1 MNEFLYNAIYRAK
14 KSIEKLEV
22 APALHNKNVV
32 IVCDEHNIAYHLVG
46 LFHGLNREDS
56 DIITHFVVDTS
67 SPTCPPLY
75 KDILEEFSG
84 VHYWN
89 SLDEFFEAKESN
101 IKPLEGEEERIPFQ
115 ARPDYFVYLT
125 NLRQPVCQTASDAR
139 DSFYNKK
146 TCEVVKIL
154 DYNETH
160 EFNMLQLLTCIP
172 SITKPLP
179 DVVHAVAEREYEVVF
194 RDKPEDS
201 PEKFVLKLEDML
213 RERTNMTDRVQALR
227 LDRVFGPG
235 VYDDDGLFVNDVYK
249 AFVDEKHLV
258 INDEDRYNFVSV
270 AYVSDALT
278 TIGLAMANGRRG
290 NIYHV
295 SSWELSRYQ
304 LISTLYDSFTDI
316 DLKLDTNHS
325 KNVDTT
331 VKYYMLNAKK
341 SRLMH
346 YTNLNAPL
354 ATAKAVAVKNT
365 GLWYLKAD
373 RYIPKTDINVYYG
386 RMNRIRQIELDILLE
401 VDKICKENNINYFL
415 TAGTMLGAVRH
426 KEFIPWDDDV
436 DIGMLPEDYA
446 KFVEVCKKS
455 LSLDLGYQT
464 TTTEKT
470 SHYIHDKI
478 RLKNSFFST
487 KYSDR
492 YEMLNG
498 VYIDVFLYYK
508 APNNPK
514 AQERFIKRVRRCR
527 NLIGIRWA
535 VRKKKSRIHQIC
547 FTISHKFPASW
558 FDKYYRHV
566 LMKYE
571 HRNTKYRI
579 DGGFNLEKCGAFPDE
594 WFHGT
599 VDAEFCGYK
608 FPILAHY
615 DDFLTHWFSS
625 HYMELLPVNERNSV
639 HDVVRIDLGQC
650 LFPET
655 MHDPKFRDVD
665 LRGELFEK
673 IK

>member
-1 MNEFLYNAIYRAK
+1 MNEFLYNAVYRAR

-22 APALHNKNVV
+22 SAELHNKNVV
-32 IVCDEHNIAYHLVG
+32 IVCDEHNVSYHLVG
-46 LFHGLNREDS
+46 LFSMLNGAES
-56 DIITHFVVDTS
+56 DIITHFIMDEKN
-67 SPTCPPLY
+67 PDCPPLY
-75 KDILEEFSG
+75 DDFKAEFPN

-89 SLDEFFEAKESN
+89 SIDEYISAKDSQE
-101 IKPLEGEEERIPFQ
+101 IIDAEDRVPFQ
-115 ARPDYFVYLT
+115 ARPDNFVYVT
-125 NLRQPVCQTASDAR
+125 NLRKPIYNTASDLRNAL
-139 DSFYNKK
+139 YEKK
-146 TCEVVKIL
+146 VAEINKIL
-154 DYNETH
+154 DFNEKN
-160 EFNMLQLLTCIP
+160 EENLIQLLTCIP
-172 SITKPLP
+172 TITEPLP
-179 DVVHAVAEREYEVVF
+179 EIVHAVAEREYEVVF
-194 RDKPEDS
+194 RDKPDDS
-201 PEKFVLKLEDML
+201 PEKFVVKLDDVL
-213 RERTNMTDRVQALR
+213 RSRTNMLDRVQSLR

-235 VYDDDGLFVNDVYK
+235 VYDDDDLFVNEVYRNFIDDK
-249 AFVDEKHLV
+249 RMV
-258 INDEDRYNFVSV
+258 IKDEDRYNFVS
-270 AYVSDALT
+270 ASYVSDSCVGIA
-278 TIGLAMANGRRG
+278 LAMINGRRG
-290 NIYHV
+290 NIYNI
-295 SSWELSRYQ
+295 SSWEISRYQ
-304 LISTLYDSFTDI
+304 LISTIYSEFPDVPI
-316 DLKLDTNHS
+316 VLDTEHS
-325 KNVDTT
+325 ENVDTT
-331 VKYYMLNAKK
+331 IKYYMLNAKK
-341 SRLMH
+341 SRLLH
-346 YTNLNAPL
+346 FKNLNNVL
-354 ATAKAVAVKNT
+354 ATLKNVAIKNT
-365 GLWYLKAD
+365 GLWYMQAD

-386 RMNRIRQIELDILLE
+386 RMNRIREIELDILIE

-464 TTTEKT
+464 TTTETT

-508 APNNPK
+508 APNGKK

-527 NLIGIRWA
+527 DMIGIRWA
-535 VRKKKSRIHQIC
+535 VRKKKSRIHRIC

-571 HRNTKYRI
+571 HTNSKYRI

-599 VDAEFCGYK
+599 VDAEFCGHT

-615 DDFLTHWFSS
+615 NDFLTHWFSS
-625 HYMELLPVNERNSV
+625 HYMELLPVVDRTSV

-673 IK
+673 MK

>member
-14 KSIEKLEV
+14 QSIFKLEV
-22 APALHNKNVV
+22 EGALDNKNVV

-46 LFHGLNREDS
+46 LFSMLNREGS
-56 DIITHFVVDTS
+56 DIITHFVMDTEN
-67 SPTCPPLY
+67 PDCKPLY
-75 KDILEEFSG
+75 DDIKEEFAD
-84 VHYWN
+84 VRYWN
-89 SLDEFFEAKESN
+89 SIDEYISAKGNVYAVVEDERVPFE
-101 IKPLEGEEERIPFQ
+101 
-115 ARPDYFVYLT
+115 ARPDYFIYLT
-125 NLRQPVCQTASDAR
+125 NLRKPVCDEAGEERNLYYA
-139 DSFYNKK
+139 KK
-146 TCEVVKIL
+146 INDVNKIL
-154 DYNETH
+154 DFNEKC
-160 EFNMLQLLTCIP
+160 EENFLQLLTCLPDI
-172 SITKPLP
+172 KEPLP
-179 DVVHAVAEREYEVVF
+179 EIVHAVAEREYEVVF

-201 PEKFVLKLEDML
+201 PEKFVIKLENLLRMREDMID
-213 RERTNMTDRVQALR
+213 RTQSLR

-235 VYDDDGLFVNDVYK
+235 VYDDDCIFANEIYR
-249 AFVDEKHLV
+249 AFRDEKHLV
-258 INDEDRYNFVSV
+258 ISDEDRYDFISV
-270 AYVSDALT
+270 AYVSDSLT
-278 TIGLAMANGRRG
+278 AICLAMANGRRG
-290 NIYHV
+290 NIYNI
-295 SSWELSRYQ
+295 SSWEMSKYE
-304 LISTLYDSFTDI
+304 LISGIYNGFPEI
-316 DLKLDTNHS
+316 ALKLDTKHS
-325 KNVDTT
+325 DNVDTT
-331 VKYYMLNAKK
+331 IKYRMINAKK

-346 YTNLNAPL
+346 FSNLNAPL
-354 ATAKAVAVKNT
+354 ASPKEVAIKNT
-365 GLWYLKAD
+365 GLWYLQAD

-386 RMNRIRQIELDILLE
+386 RMNRIREIELDILLE

-436 DIGMLPEDYA
+436 DIGMLPEDYK
-446 KFVEVCKKS
+446 KFVKVCTES

-492 YEMLNG
+492 YAMLNG

-508 APNNPK
+508 APNGKK

-527 NLIGIRWA
+527 DMIGIRWA
-535 VRKKKSRIHQIC
+535 NRKKKSRIHR
-547 FTISHKFPASW
+547 FFYTISHGMPASW
-558 FDKYYRHV
+558 FDKYYRYV

-599 VDAEFCGYK
+599 VEAEFCGYK

-615 DDFLTHWFSS
+615 DEFLTHWFSS
-625 HYMELLPVNERNSV
+625 HYMELLPVQDRNSV

-673 IK
+673 MK

>member
-14 KSIEKLEV
+14 KSIVTLDV
-22 APALHNKNVV
+22 TNSINNKNIV
-32 IVCDEHNIAYHLVG
+32 IVSDEHNIAYHLAG
-46 LFHGLNREDS
+46 MYAMLNSKDC
-56 DIITHFVVDTS
+56 DLIVNFVMNVTNPD
-67 SPTCPPLY
+67 CEPLL
-75 KDILEEFSG
+75 KDIQEEFTNIY
-84 VHYWN
+84 YWN
-89 SLDEFFEAKESN
+89 SIDEYISAKASTEPV
-101 IKPLEGEEERIPFQ
+101 IDEENRIPWQ
-115 ARPDYFVYLT
+115 QRPDNFVYLT
-125 NLRQPVCQTASDAR
+125 NLRKSVYDVDSDVR
-139 DSFYNKK
+139 TSLYQQKINDVN
-146 TCEVVKIL
+146 KIL
-154 DYNETH
+154 DYNEK
-160 EFNMLQLLTCIP
+160 NIQNQLQIVTCIP
-172 SITKPLP
+172 SITEPLP
-179 DVVHAVAEREYEVVF
+179 EIVHAIAEREYEVVF
-194 RDKPEDS
+194 RDKPENS
-201 PEKFVLKLEDML
+201 PEKFVIKLEDLL
-213 RERTNMTDRVQALR
+213 RQRTNMIDRAQAIR

-235 VYDDDGLFVNDVYK
+235 IYDDDGLFVNDVYK
-249 AFVDEKHLV
+249 HFRDDQNLV
-258 INDEDRYNFVSV
+258 INDEDRSNFVS
-270 AYVSDALT
+270 ASYVTDGLVG
-278 TIGLAMANGRRG
+278 IVLAMANGRKG
-290 NIYHV
+290 NIYNI
-295 SSWELSRYQ
+295 SSWELSRFQ
-304 LISTLYDSFTDI
+304 LISEIYSEFPEVPLV
-316 DLKLDTNHS
+316 LDTKHS
-325 KNVDTT
+325 DNVDNT

-346 YTNLNAPL
+346 YSNLNGPL
-354 ATAKAVAVKNT
+354 ATAKKVAVKNT
-365 GLWYLKAD
+365 GLWYQQAD
-373 RYIPKTDINVYYG
+373 RYIPKTELNVYYG
-386 RMNRIRQIELDILLE
+386 RMNRIREIELDILLE
-401 VDKICKENNINYFL
+401 VDKLCKENNIPYFL

-436 DIGMLPEDYA
+436 DIGMLPEDYDR
-446 KFVEVCKKS
+446 FVKLCCES
-455 LSLDLGYQT
+455 LSLELGYQT

-514 AQERFIKRVRRCR
+514 AQQRFIKRVRRCR
-527 NLIGIRWA
+527 NMIGIRWA
-535 VRKKKSRIHQIC
+535 NRKKKSRIHRIC
-547 FTISHKFPASW
+547 FTISHKLPASW

-571 HRNTKYRI
+571 KKNTKYRI

-615 DDFLTHWFSS
+615 DEFLTHWFSS
-625 HYMELLPVNERNSV
+625 HYMELLPVHERTSV

-665 LRGELFEK
+665 LRGELYEK